1 MKKSKILIAIVIIV
15 AVVIMAVLIL
25 KELNIIRFDSN
36 GIKLGKTVTG
46 KIDDWVYEPEVT
58 ESSSSWTV
66 IGSTESSSTGSSG
79 SINLD
84 TLDGISSSSS
94 SSSTSS
100 DSYLGYSTGGAKD
113 VSNFR
118 ENIENDYF
126 PIMSDLTYEGIF
138 YDYYFDTGNSGE
150 TYDEMFYPSYS
161 TAVSNDPISDEEEYY
176 LSVGLNSNIKE
187 SDFQRK
193 KLNLVI
199 LLDISSSMDASF
211 SEYYYDLDDDSDDE
225 SKSKMQLA
233 EESLNILI
241 DQLNDDDSLGI
252 VLFESSA
259 HLAKPLNLVGDVD
272 MEAIKEHILEVEAT
286 GGTNFEN
293 GYIEATELFEEYG
306 LTDSDE
312 YENRIIVITDA
323 MPNYGTTTKEGLLEY
338 VEENADDGIYTTFIG
353 VGVDFNTELVNQISS
368 VRGGNYYSVSSAE
381 EFKTRM
387 GEEFEYMVTPLVFDL
402 NLDLESDGYE
412 IAAVYGTD
420 DVDAEEGNIMHV
432 NTLFP
437 SSSNSSSEVKGGLVL
452 LKLRKLTDEESQE
465 IKLKVTYE
473 DASGEKY
480 SNEQT
485 VIFDSSENYYDNTG
499 IEKGIVLTR
508 YVNILKDWIAY
519 ERTEDTRFLVDTETG
534 IIDWDDISLYY
545 DLDDDET
552 STYNYYGYSSANE
565 RTSVDLSVSDE
576 YKELFTIFRDYM
588 SSEIENIGDDTL
600 EQEIEILDKLI
611 DYT

>member
-1 MKKSKILIAIVIIV
+1 MKKSKILIAIVVII
-15 AVVIMAVLIL
+15 AVVIMLLLIL
-25 KELNIIRFDSN
+25 QKLDVIRISEK
-36 GIKLGKTVTG
+36 GVKLGNTVTG
-46 KIDDWVYEPEVT
+46 KIDDWVYDPYGYST
-58 ESSSSWTV
+58 DSNGWSLG
-66 IGSTESSSTGSSG
+66 IGSTSGNSSGGG

-84 TLDGISSSSS
+84 SF
-94 SSSTSS
+94 SSTDTSSAS

-113 VSNFR
+113 ISNFR

-138 YDYYFDTGNSGE
+138 YDYYFDTGNMGE
-150 TYDEMFYPSYS
+150 TSDEMFYPSYS
-161 TAVSNDPISDEEEYY
+161 TAVSNDPISGEEEYY

-199 LLDISSSMDASF
+199 VLDISGSMDSSF
-211 SEYYYDLDDDSDDE
+211 DSYYYDLDNEENDE
-225 SKSKMQLA
+225 ENSKSKMRLA

-241 DQLNDDDSLGI
+241 DQLNEDDSLGI
-252 VLFESSA
+252 VLFESYS

-272 MEAIKEHILEVEAT
+272 MDAIKNHILEINVT
-286 GGTNFEN
+286 GGTNFES
-293 GYIEATELFEEYG
+293 GYVDATKLFEEYE
-306 LTDSDE
+306 LANSDE

-323 MPNYGTTTKEGLLEY
+323 MPNYGTTSDEGLLSY
-338 VEENADDGIYTTFIG
+338 VEENADNGIYTTFIG
-353 VGVDFNTELVNQISS
+353 VGVDFNAELVKQISS

-381 EFKTRM
+381 QFKTRM
-387 GEEFEYMVTPLVFDL
+387 GDEFEYMVTPLVFDL

-437 SSSNSSSEVKGGLVL
+437 SISNSSEEVKGGLVL
-452 LKLRKLTDEESQE
+452 LKLRRLDNTESQD

-473 DASGEKY
+473 DVSGEEH

-485 VIFDSSENYYDNTG
+485 VTLNSEENYYDNTG
-499 IEKGIVLTR
+499 IRKGIVLTR
-508 YVNILKDWIAY
+508 YVNVLKNWIAY
-519 ERTEDTRFLVDTETG
+519 ERVGEPEFLIDTNTG
-534 IIDWDDISLYY
+534 IIEWDDVSTYY
-545 DLDDDET
+545 DLDDEYEDD
-552 STYNYYGYSSANE
+552 YYYYYGYSNENE

-576 YKELFTIFRDYM
+576 YKETFRILREYM
-588 SSEIENIGDDTL
+588 SSEINEIGDDTL

-611 DYT
+611 DE